1 VVQGDQQPGPG
12 AVGLRGEVGV
22 QGVLGG
28 GHQGVPQAGAVR
40 PRVVWPFAGFTGGP
54 VHPGAGGGC
63 RAGQREEGGP
73 EQGSVLTRTP
83 PARSSVTA
91 RNRPR

>member
-54 VHPGAGGGC
+54 VHPGAGAG
-63 RAGQREEGGP
+63 AGQVSERRAALSRAP
-73 EQGSVLTRTP
+73 S
-83 PARSSVTA
+83 
-91 RNRPR
+91 